1 MSLTVITVMFAILTN
16 ISVLY
21 RVVILNRGF
30 RLKPEVGFLIVLF
43 FIFIINRSV
52 FLSDFFFNESPNYY
66 NLGNAQN
73 LNKSKVVTLLLYMVP
88 ATLFSY
94 ISAILGYS
102 YKRSLYIGLPFLLAP
117 ILQFVGF
124 NNFLVYANL
133 PFLGVLHLV
142 LSIGYSIVVIG
153 YIIKARSMISEL
165 LFAWIFSC
173 LYAYNN
179 VLLKLISGYLYPDSY
194 SPVNEASHILTAN
207 TLIIFID
214 LALLIKG
221 QRILTGDLRAEQK
234 MQLHKKLSSK
244 EEPDLAWHNTFRIW
258 NLNNNLSK
266 ISRLSDRE
274 RELLEN
280 NKAAYIYKITQ
291 AEIDFVQAKR
301 DFKFLQ
307 NPFYFSQELGVESKL
322 IDVIFESF
330 CRFSFSEYSKL
341 MRVMKADF
349 LIRQGF
355 LKSSDVDSL
364 AERSYFN
371 NRITLYNNFKKFF
384 GTSISKHKKEIE
396 LTTSLD

>member
-16 ISVLY
+16 FSVLF
-21 RVVILNRGF
+21 RIIKLNRGF
-30 RLKPEVGFLIVLF
+30 RLKPEVGFLFVLF

-73 LNKSKVVTLLLYMVP
+73 LSKSKIVTLLLYMVP

-94 ISAILGYS
+94 ISAMLGYS
-102 YKRSLYIGLPFLLAP
+102 YKRSLYIGLPFLITP
-117 ILQFVGF
+117 ILQFTGF

-133 PFLGVLHLV
+133 PILGFLHVV
-142 LSIGYSIVVIG
+142 LSIGYSLIVIG
-153 YIIKARSMISEL
+153 YVIKARSMISEL

-194 SPVNEASHILTAN
+194 SPVNEAGHILTAN
-207 TLIIFID
+207 TIIIFID

-234 MQLHKKLSSK
+234 MELDKKLSSK
-244 EEPDLAWHNTFRIW
+244 EEPNLAWHNTFRIW

-266 ISRLSDRE
+266 ISKLTDRE

-280 NKAAYIYKITQ
+280 NKAAYIYKINQ

-307 NPFYFSQELGVESKL
+307 NPFYFSQELAIDSKL
-322 IDVIFESF
+322 IDVIFDSF

-349 LIRQGF
+349 LMRQGF
-355 LKSSDVDSL
+355 LNNSDVDAL

-371 NRITLYNNFKKFF
+371 NRITLYNNFKKFY
-384 GTSISKHKKEIE
+384 GTSIAQHKKEMIKE
-396 LTTSLD
+396 PL

>member
-1 MSLTVITVMFAILTN
+1 MSLTVFTVMFAILTN
-16 ISVLY
+16 FGVLY
-21 RVVILNRGF
+21 RIFNLNRGF
-30 RLKPEVGFLIVLF
+30 RLKPEVGFLFVLF
-43 FIFIINRSV
+43 FIFIINRTI

-94 ISAILGYS
+94 ISAMLGFS
-102 YKRSLYIGLPFLLAP
+102 YKRSLYIGLPFLITP
-117 ILQFVGF
+117 ILQFIGF
-124 NNFLVYANL
+124 NNFLVFANL
-133 PFLGVLHLV
+133 PILGFLHLV
-142 LSIGYSIVVIG
+142 LSIVYSLVVIG
-153 YIIKARSMISEL
+153 YFIKAKSIISEL
-165 LFAWIFSC
+165 LFAWVFSC

-179 VLLKLISGYLYPDSY
+179 VLLKLISGYLYPDNY
-194 SPVNEASHILTAN
+194 SPVNEAGHILTAN
-207 TLIIFID
+207 TIIIFID
-214 LALLIKG
+214 IALLIKG

-234 MQLHKKLSSK
+234 MELNKKLSSK
-244 EEPDLAWHNTFRIW
+244 EEPNLAVHNTFRIW

-266 ISRLSDRE
+266 ISKLSDRE

-280 NKAAYIYKITQ
+280 NKAAYIYKISQ

-307 NPFYFSQELGVESKL
+307 NPFYFSQELAIDSKL
-322 IDVIFESF
+322 IDVIFDSF

-349 LIRQGF
+349 LMRQGF
-355 LKSSDVDSL
+355 LNNSDVDAL

-384 GTSISKHKKEIE
+384 GTSISKHKKGIE
-396 LTTSLD
+396 LTASLD

>member
-73 LNKSKVVTLLLYMVP
+73 LNKSKVVTLLLYMIP

-133 PFLGVLHLV
+133 PFLGVLHLA
-142 LSIGYSIVVIG
+142 LSIGYSTVVIV
-153 YIIKARSMISEL
+153 YLIKAKSIISEL

-173 LYAYNN
+173 LFAYNN

-214 LALLIKG
+214 LALLVKG
-221 QRILTGDLRAEQK
+221 QRILTGDLRPEQK
-234 MQLHKKLSSK
+234 MELDKKLSSK
-244 EEPDLAWHNTFRIW
+244 EEPNLAWHNTFRIW

-266 ISRLSDRE
+266 ISKLSDRE

-307 NPFYFSQELGVESKL
+307 NPFYFSQELAVDSKL
-322 IDVIFESF
+322 IDAIFESF

-349 LIRQGF
+349 LMRKGF
-355 LKSSDVDSL
+355 LNNSDVDAL

-371 NRITLYNNFKKFF
+371 NRITLYNNFKKFY
-384 GTSISKHKKEIE
+384 GTSIAQHKKEIIKE
-396 LTTSLD
+396 SL